1 MQMLNSNA
9 ISDIHIVMAD
19 CFKQLDVIIQKRL
32 SANALNEREQ
42 EDDYFQQKFLKS
54 NYIEDD
60 PIQ

>member
-42 EDDYFQQKFLKS
+42 EDDYFQ
-54 NYIEDD
+54 
-60 PIQ
+60 